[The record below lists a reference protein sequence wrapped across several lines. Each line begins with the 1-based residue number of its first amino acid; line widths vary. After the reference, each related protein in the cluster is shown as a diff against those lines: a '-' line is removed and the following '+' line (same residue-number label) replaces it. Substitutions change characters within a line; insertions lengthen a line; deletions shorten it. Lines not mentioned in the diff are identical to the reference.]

1 MSGEAFANSYF
12 CKNIFTMWK
21 FLKKYKIFFG
31 TMFIVSVVTL
41 TLFYKALTPAK
52 SLPIYN
58 PSMVNPELV
67 DTTIQYVAIN
77 HTIGD
82 FSFLNQN
89 GEKITQKDYD
99 NKVYV
104 ADFFFTTCPT
114 ICIDMTNNMVR
125 IQEAIKNDKNIKLL
139 SFSVTPE
146 IDSVPILKE
155 YALEKGVI
163 DSKWNLLT
171 GDKKEIYT
179 LARKSYLVVKE
190 GKPEELYDMVHTEN
204 FVLVDRK
211 KRVRGFYD
219 GTSTEE
225 VDRLIEDLKWLS
237 TRKEN

>member
-219 GTSTEE
+219 GTKTED

-237 TRKEN
+237 SQRKN

>member
-1 MSGEAFANSYF
+1 
-12 CKNIFTMWK
+12 MWN
-21 FLKKYKIFFG
+21 FVKKYKIFFG
-31 TMFIVSVVTL
+31 TMLIISVVTL
-41 TLFYKALTPAK
+41 TLFYKALTPSK
-52 SLPIYN
+52 SLPIYT

-67 DTTIQYVAIN
+67 DTTIQYVANN
-77 HTIGD
+77 HRIGN

-89 GEKITQKDYD
+89 GEKITQEDYD

-114 ICIDMTNNMVR
+114 ICIAMTDNMVR
-125 IQEAIKNDKNIKLL
+125 IQEAIKNDKNAKLL
-139 SFSVTPE
+139 SFSVTPD
-146 IDSVPILKE
+146 IDSVPVLKK
-155 YALEKGVI
+155 YAIEKGVI

-204 FVLVDRK
+204 FVLVDRQ

-219 GTSTEE
+219 GTKTED

-237 TRKEN
+237 SRKKN

>member
-1 MSGEAFANSYF
+1 MSGVAQAILYF
-12 CKNIFTMWK
+12 CKNNFTMWN
-21 FLKKYKIFFG
+21 FVKKYKIFFG
-31 TMFIVSVVTL
+31 TMLIISVVTL
-41 TLFYKALTPAK
+41 TLFYKALTPSK
-52 SLPIYN
+52 SLPIYT

-67 DTTIQYVAIN
+67 DTTIQYVANN
-77 HTIGD
+77 HRIGN

-89 GEKITQKDYD
+89 GEKITQEDYD

-114 ICIDMTNNMVR
+114 ICIAMTDNMVR
-125 IQEAIKNDKNIKLL
+125 IQEAIKNDKNAKLL
-139 SFSVTPE
+139 SFSVTPD
-146 IDSVPILKE
+146 IDSVPVLKK
-155 YALEKGVI
+155 YAIEKGVI

-204 FVLVDRK
+204 FVLVDRQ

-219 GTSTEE
+219 GTKTED

-237 TRKEN
+237 SRKKN

>member
-1 MSGEAFANSYF
+1 MSGVGQAILYF
-12 CKNIFTMWK
+12 CKNIFTMWE
-21 FLKKYKIFFG
+21 FFKKYKIFFG
-31 TMFIVSVVTL
+31 TMFIVSAVTL

-67 DTTIQYVAIN
+67 DTTIQYVANN
-77 HTIGD
+77 HRIGD

-89 GEKITQKDYD
+89 GEKITQQDYD
-99 NKVYV
+99 NIVYV

-114 ICIDMTNNMVR
+114 ICIAMTDNMVR
-125 IQEAIKNDKNIKLL
+125 IQDAIKNDKDIKLL
-139 SFSVTPE
+139 SFSVTPD
-146 IDSVPILKE
+146 IDSVPVLKK
-155 YALEKGVI
+155 YAIEKGVI

-219 GTSTEE
+219 GTKTED

-237 TRKEN
+237 SQRKN

>member
-1 MSGEAFANSYF
+1 MLEFF
-12 CKNIFTMWK
+12 
-21 FLKKYKIFFG
+21 KKYKIYFG
-31 TMFIVSVVTL
+31 TMLVISIITL
-41 TLFYKALTPAK
+41 SLFFNALTPAK

-67 DTTIQYVAIN
+67 DTTIQYIARN

-89 GEKITQKDYD
+89 GQKITQEDYD

-114 ICIDMTNNMVR
+114 ICIAMTDNMVR
-125 IQEAIKNDKNIKLL
+125 IQEAIKNDKNAMLL
-139 SFSVTPE
+139 SFSVMPE
-146 IDSVPILKE
+146 IDNVPVLKA
-155 YALEKGVI
+155 YAIEKGVL

-219 GTSTEE
+219 GTKTED

-237 TRKEN
+237 SRKKN

>member
-1 MSGEAFANSYF
+1 MWE
-12 CKNIFTMWK
+12 IF
-21 FLKKYKIFFG
+21 KKYKIYFG
-31 TMFIVSVVTL
+31 TMLVISIITL
-41 TLFYKALTPAK
+41 SLFFNALTPAK

-67 DTTIQYVAIN
+67 DTTIQYVARN

-89 GEKITQKDYD
+89 GEKITQDNYD

-114 ICIDMTNNMVR
+114 ICIAMTDNMVR
-125 IQEAIKNDKNIKLL
+125 IQEAIKNDNNAKLL

-146 IDSVPILKE
+146 IDSVPVLKA

-171 GDKKEIYT
+171 GDKREIYT

-219 GTSTEE
+219 GTKTED

-237 TRKEN
+237 TRKKN

>member
-1 MSGEAFANSYF
+1 
-12 CKNIFTMWK
+12 MWK

-89 GEKITQKDYD
+89 GEKISQDDYD

>member
-1 MSGEAFANSYF
+1 MWE
-12 CKNIFTMWK
+12 IF
-21 FLKKYKIFFG
+21 KKYKIYFG
-31 TMFIVSVVTL
+31 TMLIVSIVTL
-41 TLFYKALTPAK
+41 TLFFNALTPQK

-67 DTTIQYVAIN
+67 DTTIQYIARN

-89 GEKITQKDYD
+89 GEKITQADYD

-114 ICIDMTNNMVR
+114 ICIAMTDNMVR
-125 IQEAIKNDKNIKLL
+125 IQEALKDDKNVKLL

-146 IDSVPILKE
+146 IDSVPVLKA

-219 GTSTEE
+219 GTKTED
-225 VDRLIEDLKWLS
+225 VDRLIEDIKWLS
-237 TRKEN
+237 TRKKN

>member
-1 MSGEAFANSYF
+1 MSRVAQAILYF
-12 CKNIFTMWK
+12 CQKYFTMWEI
-21 FLKKYKIFFG
+21 FKKYKIYFG
-31 TMFIVSVVTL
+31 TMLIVSIVTL
-41 TLFYKALTPAK
+41 TLFFNALTPQK

-67 DTTIQYVAIN
+67 DTTIQYIARN

-89 GEKITQKDYD
+89 GEKITQADYD

-114 ICIDMTNNMVR
+114 ICIAMTDNMVR
-125 IQEAIKNDKNIKLL
+125 IQEALKDDKNVKLL

-146 IDSVPILKE
+146 IDSVPVLKA

-219 GTSTEE
+219 GTKTED
-225 VDRLIEDLKWLS
+225 VDRLIEDIKWLS
-237 TRKEN
+237 TRKKN